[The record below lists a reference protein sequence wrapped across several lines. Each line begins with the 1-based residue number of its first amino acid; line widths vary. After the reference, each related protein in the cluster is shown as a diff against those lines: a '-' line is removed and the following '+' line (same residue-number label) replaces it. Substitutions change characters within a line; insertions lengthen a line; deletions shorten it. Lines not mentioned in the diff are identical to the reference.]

1 MENNAL
7 LNSRNKYDS
16 MKIEGLLV
24 KIISM
29 EKKNNEKLRKIKH
42 KLIAQKEY
50 ITAQLKRFA
59 RKNKKI
65 KDDYETKFPH
75 LGDHQDE
82 NAIEVSDYENNLS
95 VEHNLEEEL
104 ENIGDA
110 LKKTSEGTYGV
121 CSNCGKPIN
130 PKRLEA
136 LPEATLCI
144 ECGEKK
150 RK

>member
-1 MENNAL
+1 
-7 LNSRNKYDS
+7 
-16 MKIEGLLV
+16 MKKV
-24 KIISM
+24 
-29 EKKNNEKLRKIKH
+29 EKLQKIKR
-42 KLIAQKEY
+42 KLITQRKY
-50 ITAQLKRFA
+50 IADQLKKFA

-65 KDDYETKFPH
+65 KDDYETEFPH

-110 LKKTSEGTYGV
+110 LKKTSEGTYGI
-121 CSNCGKPIN
+121 CSNCGRPIN

-144 ECGEKK
+144 ECSKK
-150 RK
+150 KHK

>member
-1 MENNAL
+1 
-7 LNSRNKYDS
+7 
-16 MKIEGLLV
+16 
-24 KIISM
+24 M
-29 EKKNNEKLRKIKH
+29 EKKNNKKLREIKEKLITE
-42 KLIAQKEY
+42 KER
-50 ITAQLKRFA
+50 IVFQLKKFA

-95 VEHNLEEEL
+95 VEHKLEEDL

-110 LKKTSEGTYGV
+110 LKKTSEGTYGI
-121 CSNCGKPIN
+121 CSNCGKPID

-136 LPEATLCI
+136 MPEATLCI
-144 ECGEKK
+144 ECSK
-150 RK
+150 RKQK

>member
-1 MENNAL
+1 MNNKRL
-7 LNSRNKYDS
+7 LNSRDKYDS
-16 MKIEGLLV
+16 IKVEKLLV
-24 KIISM
+24 KTIFM
-29 EKKNNEKLRKIKH
+29 EKKNNEKLRKIKR
-42 KLIAQKEY
+42 KLIVQKEY
-50 ITAQLKRFA
+50 ITSQLKRFA

-75 LGDHQDE
+75 LGNHQDE

-95 VEHNLEEEL
+95 VEHNLEKEL

-130 PKRLEA
+130 PKRLKA

-144 ECGEKK
+144 ECSEKK